1 MRILRRRGAVVVGTA
16 ALLTLGVAV
25 APAAAASPGRSAGAQ
40 VVPHHKLAYA
50 RAFAGRAAPTDAQ
63 CRAAIGVPCYAPQ
76 EIRTAYGLNGLLAG
90 GDQGAG
96 QTIVI
101 IDSFG
106 SPTAKADLDRFDAD
120 FNLPAP
126 PSFRQLAPLGSVP
139 FDPTNDDQV
148 GWAEET
154 SLDIQWSHA
163 LAPKANIVVLT
174 SPVSETQGVQGLP
187 EFLKLEQYAVKHHL
201 GSIISQSWGT
211 TENTLETPAGRAI
224 TARFNAFYQS
234 ATRRGVTFLNS
245 AGDFGTGNPDVNG
258 NIYPFPTVSFP
269 SNSPWNTVVG
279 GTSLYADTSGNYQRE
294 TVWNDGPQDATGGG
308 VSQVVREPS
317 WQRLLPRADQRLL
330 DNHRGL
336 PDVAFNADPDTGVL
350 VYLGF
355 LGADNSGY
363 YIFGGTS
370 EGAPA
375 WAGIIADL
383 NQRAGHP
390 LGFLNPTLYALGA
403 TDLLYPAAFRDV
415 TVGDNSQ
422 PPIPGYSAGKGWDA
436 VTGWG
441 TPNLSRLGGP
451 LMRA

>member
-1 MRILRRRGAVVVGTA
+1 MRILLPRAAAAVGTA
-16 ALLTLGVAV
+16 ALLAIGVAV
-25 APAAAASPGRSAGAQ
+25 APGAQASPSGSANTA
-40 VVPHHKLAYA
+40 VVPHHKSAYA
-50 RAFAGRAAPTDAQ
+50 RAFAGHAAPTDAR
-63 CRAAIGVPCYAPQ
+63 CRAAIGVPCYSPQ
-76 EIRTAYGLNGLLAG
+76 EIRTAYGLNGLLAA

-120 FNLPAP
+120 FGLPAP
-126 PSFRQLAPLGSVP
+126 PTFRQLAPLGSVP

-154 SLDIQWSHA
+154 SLDIQWAHA
-163 LAPKANIVVLT
+163 LAPQAGIVVLT

-187 EFLKLEQYAVKHHL
+187 EFLRLEQYAVDHHL
-201 GSIISQSWGT
+201 GRIISQSWGT

-224 TARFNAFYQS
+224 MARFNAFYAS
-234 ATRRGVTFLNS
+234 ATLRGVTFLNS
-245 AGDFGTGNPDVNG
+245 SGDAGTANPDVNG

-269 SNSPWNTVVG
+269 SDSPWNTIVG
-279 GTSLYADTSGNYQRE
+279 GTSLYADTSGNYQSE
-294 TVWNDGPQDATGGG
+294 KVWNDGPQDATGGG
-308 VSQVVREPS
+308 VSQITREPI

-330 DNHRGL
+330 GGHRGL

-355 LGADNSGY
+355 LGPDNSGY

-370 EGAPA
+370 EGSPA

-383 NQRAGHP
+383 NQRAGHS
-390 LGFLNPTLYALGA
+390 LGFLNPALYAFGA
-403 TDLLYPAAFRDV
+403 AGLLYPAAFRDV
-415 TVGDNSQ
+415 TVGNNAQ
-422 PPIPGYSAGKGWDA
+422 PPIPGYSAGPGWDA

-451 LMRA
+451 MLRA